1 MSTFLALSLLF
12 MIGAWLNRLMG
23 KPKDEPQQQEPQKHR
38 LVYVYNQEL
47 PEEIFAIVRLTWYR
61 EGKAN
66 RVDEVCL
73 IKEDELYSDFAVVL
87 AEALDSGADITIKTA
102 LDSEVL
108 GIQEVA

>member
-1 MSTFLALSLLF
+1 MSLLAAAF
-12 MIGAWLNRLMG
+12 LLMIGLWLDRLMG
-23 KPKDEPQQQEPQKHR
+23 RPKDEPQQQEPPKHR

-61 EGKAN
+61 GGKAN
-66 RVDEVCL
+66 RVDEVCP
-73 IKEDELYSDFAVVL
+73 IKEDELYSNFSVVL
-87 AEALDSGADITIKTA
+87 AEAIDAGADITIKTS

>member
-1 MSTFLALSLLF
+1 MSLLAAAF
-12 MIGAWLNRLMG
+12 LLMIGLWLDRLMG
-23 KPKDEPQQQEPQKHR
+23 RPKDEPQQQEPPKHR
-38 LVYVYNQEL
+38 LVYVYNQKL

-61 EGKAN
+61 GGKAS

-73 IKEDELYSDFAVVL
+73 IKEDELYSNFSVVL
-87 AEALDSGADITIKTA
+87 AEAIDAGADITIKTS

>member
-1 MSTFLALSLLF
+1 MSLLAAAF
-12 MIGAWLNRLMG
+12 LLMIGLWLDRLMG
-23 KPKDEPQQQEPQKHR
+23 RPKDEPQQQEPPKHR

-61 EGKAN
+61 DGKAN

-73 IKEDELYSDFAVVL
+73 IKEDELYSNFSVVL
-87 AEALDSGADITIKTA
+87 AEAIDAGADITIKTS

>member
-1 MSTFLALSLLF
+1 MSLLAAAF
-12 MIGAWLNRLMG
+12 LLMIGLWLDRLMG
-23 KPKDEPQQQEPQKHR
+23 RPKDEPQQQEPPKHR

-61 EGKAN
+61 GGKAN

-73 IKEDELYSDFAVVL
+73 IKEDELYSNFSVVL
-87 AEALDSGADITIKTA
+87 AEAIDAGADITIKTS

>member
-1 MSTFLALSLLF
+1 MSLLAAAF
-12 MIGAWLNRLMG
+12 LLMIGLWLDRLMG
-23 KPKDEPQQQEPQKHR
+23 RPKDEPQQQEPTKHR

-61 EGKAN
+61 GGKAN

-73 IKEDELYSDFAVVL
+73 IKEDELYSNFSVVL
-87 AEALDSGADITIKTA
+87 AEAIDAGADITIKTS

>member
-1 MSTFLALSLLF
+1 MSLWLLSVLF
-12 MIGAWLNRLMG
+12 MIGSWLNRLMA
-23 KPKDEPQQQEPQKHR
+23 KPEDKTQQQEPEGNR
-38 LVYVYNQEL
+38 LIYVYNQKL

-61 EGKAN
+61 EGKAH

-73 IKEDELYSDFAVVL
+73 IKEDDLYTDFSVVL
-87 AEALDSGADITIKTA
+87 AEALDAGADITIKTS